1 MGALSDQLA
10 ARLPAGSIWL
20 NTTVTAVRADGVTLS
35 DGREVGARQVIVAT
49 DAPSA
54 QRLVGVPY
62 RPARAVSCCWFA
74 APRPPLLQPLIAL
87 DGTGTGPANNVVPM
101 SVVAPS
107 YAPPGQHLIAAACP
121 GGPRPDLES
130 AVIDQLRGWFGPQ
143 VDAWRLLRTDDIAFA
158 LPNQEPPLHPKQAV
172 RVPSGVYLAGDH
184 RDTAS
189 IQGALFSG
197 RRCAE
202 AVLAG

>member
-1 MGALSDQLA
+1 
-10 ARLPAGSIWL
+10 
-20 NTTVTAVRADGVTLS
+20 
-35 DGREVGARQVIVAT
+35 
-49 DAPSA
+49 
-54 QRLVGVPY
+54 
-62 RPARAVSCCWFA
+62 
-74 APRPPLLQPLIAL
+74 
-87 DGTGTGPANNVVPM
+87 
-101 SVVAPS
+101 
-107 YAPPGQHLIAAACP
+107 
-121 GGPRPDLES
+121 
-130 AVIDQLRGWFGPQ
+130 LRGWFGPQ

-172 RVPSGVYLAGDH
+172 RLPSGVYLAGDH